1 MERTFSRG
9 DRQCAAVIRRRGK
22 DCDERNVRGVPT
34 LEAQS
39 RFPRVSLDV
48 SRQRSENREGFEED
62 LGRLGQLMEL
72 QGRRVC

>member
-1 MERTFSRG
+1 
-9 DRQCAAVIRRRGK
+9 
-22 DCDERNVRGVPT
+22 VPT

-48 SRQRSENREGFEED
+48 SRQRSESREGFEED

>member
-1 MERTFSRG
+1 M
-9 DRQCAAVIRRRGK
+9 
-22 DCDERNVRGVPT
+22 PT